1 MNQAQWGLMVK
12 LFIKLS
18 QFLFKIGLFDKGGKG
33 KKRKERGK
41 EEEKKHEMEGGRSKG
56 DMKTGAN
63 SS

>member
-33 KKRKERGK
+33 KKKEGERERGR
-41 EEEKKHEMEGGRSKG
+41 EEAWDGRRKKQGEHEDGS
-56 DMKTGAN
+56 
-63 SS
+63 